1 MGTVKLTLN
10 EQKAHKD
17 EQKAHKEER
26 AVVYARYS
34 SHSQGEQSIEGQL
47 AAAKKYAA
55 DHNYTIVNE
64 YIDRAT
70 TGRVRVNL
78 LSEIFL

>member
-55 DHNYTIVNE
+55 DHNYSQVYPLGSSNGFKRDTVMQA
-64 YIDRAT
+64 Y
-70 TGRVRVNL
+70 
-78 LSEIFL
+78 